1 MKLSFND
8 ETKRF
13 GVINS
18 MDLWENEG
26 LHCGQCLKV
35 LINGEWVEDR
45 LEMTWDSKWYLVKS
59 KLKEEKLENLKKE
72 I

>member
-1 MKLSFND
+1 MKLAYND

-35 LINGEWVEDR
+35 FINGEWVEDR
-45 LEMTWDSKWYLVKS
+45 LEMTWNSQWYLVKS
-59 KLKEEKLENLKKE
+59 KLKEEQLENLKVE
-72 I
+72 L

>member
-1 MKLSFND
+1 
-8 ETKRF
+8 
-13 GVINS
+13 

-45 LEMTWDSKWYLVKS
+45 LEMTWDSQWYLVKS
-59 KLKEEKLENLKKE
+59 KLKGEQLENLKVE
-72 I
+72 L

>member
-1 MKLSFND
+1 MKLAYND
-8 ETKRF
+8 ETKRY

-59 KLKEEKLENLKKE
+59 KLKEAQLENLKVE
-72 I
+72 L

>member
-1 MKLSFND
+1 MKLAYND

-45 LEMTWDSKWYLVKS
+45 LEMTWNSQWYLVKS
-59 KLKEEKLENLKKE
+59 KLKEEQLEYLKVE
-72 I
+72 L

>member
-1 MKLSFND
+1 MKLAYND

-45 LEMTWDSKWYLVKS
+45 LEMTWDSQWYLVKS
-59 KLKEEKLENLKKE
+59 KLKGEQLENLKVE
-72 I
+72 L